1 MPRAWQPLCRRR
13 IDDAEV
19 HCVEKSPLNLAWMEV
34 QFGCLNV
41 VSLWCPTIR

>member
-19 HCVEKSPLNLAWMEV
+19 TVWKKSPLNFAWRKAVRLPERR
-34 QFGCLNV
+34 QSL
-41 VSLWCPTIR
+41 VSDN